1 MIQIIT
7 GEDTISTRRQVEVGA
22 GIDCQTIL
30 TDSHLKDIFKQCNEL
45 VKYYSGSK
53 QIHKVVTFNLN
64 AIQALFYFSKKM
76 NKQEPQIVFYY
87 ENGYKEIIN
96 DNEIEKVYANLIAP
110 VEKMFAGE
118 L

>member
-7 GEDTISTRRQVEVGA
+7 GEDTISARRQIEVGA
-22 GIDCQTIL
+22 PIDCQTIL

-45 VKYYSGSK
+45 VKYYGDLK
-53 QIHKVVTFNLN
+53 QIHRVFTFNPS

-87 ENGYKEIIN
+87 ENGNKEIIS

-110 VEKMFAGE
+110 IEKIFAGE